1 MKPFSIEPNMLTLR
15 GVFYPTGYMF
25 IMFPTEKDAREA
37 ERMLEDNGCSGES
50 ISLLSPQDIQE
61 KVARTVGSAD
71 IPLPS
76 AGTEADTVRHFAHL
90 ASQGHHALVVHAP
103 SAKQSERVMELLKNS
118 NISYAQKYR
127 HFVIEDLVE
136 EHDPHSEP
144 GPSPYA
150 N

>member
-1 MKPFSIEPNMLTLR
+1 MKPFSIEPNMLTMR

-25 IMFPTEKDAREA
+25 IMFPTEKDARDA
-37 ERMLEDNGCSGES
+37 ERALEDNGVSGES

-90 ASQGHHALVVHAP
+90 ASEGHHALMIHAP
-103 SAKQSERVMELLKNS
+103 SAHDSDRVMEILKDARM
-118 NISYAQKYR
+118 SYGQKYR
-127 HFVIEDLVE
+127 HFVIEDLVDE
-136 EHDPHSEP
+136 QER
-144 GPSPYA
+144 
-150 N
+150 